1 MRMSWKVCV
10 SIRHRHT
17 LRHLQTH
24 TQTRIQIH
32 TQTRTDTNT
41 HTDTRHT
48 QTHRHTQLH
57 TQTHEHKRTHT
68 LRQYTDTHSDTHT
81 ATHRHM
87 STEKHAHTHSDTI
100 HRHTQTHTHARRDAH
115 RHVLSAEAP
124 FQTSSRCLLTTE
136 NTQMRKLRTQTTNQ
150 RRKAHRGWRKDK
162 PGAKVCASIRGCL
175 SVKCAR
181 CVDSTAP
188 EHSPCLQS
196 ASRGPGQ
203 NRSPARTCPLAPG
216 PASLRCDAPRPLKE
230 ATP

>member
-1 MRMSWKVCV
+1 MEGVCV
-10 SIRHRHT
+10 DKT
-17 LRHLQTH
+17 QTH
-24 TQTRIQIH
+24 TQTP
-32 TQTRTDTNT
+32 TDT
-41 HTDTRHT
+41 HSDT
-48 QTHRHTQLH
+48 
-57 TQTHEHKRTHT
+57 
-68 LRQYTDTHSDTHT
+68 YTDTHSDTYRHKHTHRHETHSDTQTHTATYTDTRAQTHTHTQTIHRHTHSNRHT

-175 SVKCAR
+175 SVKCTR

-188 EHSPCLQS
+188 EHSPRLQS

-203 NRSPARTCPLAPG
+203 NRSPARTRPLAPG